1 MEVYPGEV
9 RSPRAANSVFTLPL
23 VARVG
28 AKRRGGGR
36 SWWTRFGPATATHT
50 PNPSPQAGGES
61 TERVAGQRDNT
72 RNTRSS
78 GAGQPSLTSPSP
90 IHRFRALSPRAE
102 TKTSRPAR
110 EAGGHRPTARCALG
124 RHRCF
129 EPHPEER
136 PKGASRRMRR
146 RVALVLRDACCAHS

>member
-23 VARVG
+23 VGRVG
-28 AKRRGGGR
+28 AKRRGGVGVGGR
-36 SWWTRFGPATATHT
+36 DSVLQLRPPPPTPTPTPSHKREGSRPSGWPGKGTTH
-50 PNPSPQAGGES
+50 
-61 TERVAGQRDNT
+61 
-72 RNTRSS
+72 TRSS

-110 EAGGHRPTARCALG
+110 E
-124 RHRCF
+124 
-129 EPHPEER
+129 
-136 PKGASRRMRR
+136 
-146 RVALVLRDACCAHS
+146 

>member
-23 VARVG
+23 WGGLARSAGVG
-28 AKRRGGGR
+28 VGVGGR
-36 SWWTRFGPATATHT
+36 DSVLQLRPPPPT
-50 PNPSPQAGGES
+50 P

-110 EAGGHRPTARCALG
+110 EAGG
-124 RHRCF
+124 
-129 EPHPEER
+129 
-136 PKGASRRMRR
+136 
-146 RVALVLRDACCAHS
+146 